1 MNTPRFLTLEKRQA
15 AVAIEHSA
23 FALLRRDKPRKT
35 VVPLAIGLSW
45 EHDGAIYQ
53 EKIDGVFTG
62 REFGGGP
69 MMAGGALLAGDT
81 LPGGRFVAWDCLAFD
96 GQDLRS
102 IPAWERLN
110 VLIAVCR
117 RFEVRR
123 AQESMN
129 GGALLQDV
137 LARGGEGV
145 VRKLAAASY
154 FDPMEA
160 AKRVQTW
167 RCVVMALD
175 YSAGGAA
182 IAERMEDG
190 RLEDRGTVPLRNRAM
205 ACRVGSLVKV
215 EGMEL
220 TAAGKIREPRPCKD
234 TETSWLI
241 QF

>member
-1 MNTPRFLTLEKRQA
+1 MNTPRFLTIEKRQA
-15 AVAIEHSA
+15 AVAIEH
-23 FALLRRDKPRKT
+23 PRKT

-45 EHDGAIYQ
+45 RDDGAMYF
-53 EKIDGVFTG
+53 EKLDGKFAV
-62 REFGGGP
+62 RELEDGSV
-69 MMAGGALLAGDT
+69 LAGEWT
-81 LPGGRFVAWDCLAFD
+81 RIGFTAWDCLAYQGKD
-96 GQDLRS
+96 ARGLWTLARWD
-102 IPAWERLN
+102 
-110 VLIAVCR
+110 AVNQLCQ
-117 RFEVRR
+117 RFGLPVVK
-123 AQESMN
+123 SSPH

-145 VRKLAAASY
+145 VRKLASASY

-167 RCVVMALD
+167 RCVVTALD
-175 YSAGGAA
+175 YGTGGAA

-190 RLEDRGTVPLRNRAM
+190 RLEDRGTVPLRGRATS
-205 ACRVGSLVKV
+205 CRVGSLVKV